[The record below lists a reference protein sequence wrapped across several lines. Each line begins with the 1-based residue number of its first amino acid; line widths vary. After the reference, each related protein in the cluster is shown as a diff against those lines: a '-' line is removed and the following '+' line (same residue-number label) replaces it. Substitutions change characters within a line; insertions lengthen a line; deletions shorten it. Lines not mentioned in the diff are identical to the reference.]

1 MVEAEIVT
9 VLRERLVRRIDSAL
23 SLSTQLLL
31 QFLRSHA
38 PAVLLTPPLFWVRG
52 VVAPEHLLGRAI
64 ELVRKAVADHDVDMG
79 IEFTAQ
85 RRSRKMQRKL
95 EGLDP

>member
-38 PAVLLTPPLFWVRG
+38 PAVLLASPLFWLRG
-52 VVAPEHLLGRAI
+52 VVASEHLLG
-64 ELVRKAVADHDVDMG
+64 
-79 IEFTAQ
+79 
-85 RRSRKMQRKL
+85 
-95 EGLDP
+95 